1 MNHFYKKIQNWF
13 DYEDVFDLA
22 LSRAKNGDR
31 FVEIGVWKGGST
43 AYMGVEI
50 LNSRKKILYD
60 AIDTFSGSSEHG
72 DVSNWLYEETVK
84 NLRPII
90 KVKIVNIIKGHSLDV
105 VNRYDNESIDFC
117 FIDGSHEYEYVKAD
131 ILAYLPKI
139 KKGGIIAGHDYN
151 NEDWGGVV
159 RAVDEIFG
167 DNKKII
173 KTSWVH
179 FNN

>member
-1 MNHFYKKIQNWF
+1 MKHFYKKIQNWF
-13 DYEDVFDLA
+13 DYEDVFDLV

-50 LNSRKKILYD
+50 LNSRKKIYYD
-60 AIDTFSGSSEHG
+60 AIDTFSGSTEHG
-72 DVSNWLYEETVK
+72 DVSNWLYEETIK

-90 KVKIVNIIKGHSLDV
+90 KIKIVNIIQGYSLDV
-105 VNRYDNESIDFC
+105 VNKYNDESIDFC
-117 FIDGSHEYEYVKAD
+117 YIDGSHEYDDVKKD
-131 ILAYLPKI
+131 ILSYLPKI

-151 NEDWGGVV
+151 KEDWKGVV

-167 DNKKII
+167 EKVVIMRS
-173 KTSWVH
+173 SWLY
-179 FNN
+179 FND